1 MAQVPDESYLIW
13 DAGVVPEESFAPEP
27 TLERL
32 YPESAVGG
40 FSRVDGQ
47 IEFYTRIN
55 ALVDDKSR
63 VLDFGAGRGLWAV
76 EPMPAMSRRL
86 RRLKGRVA
94 EVVGTDVDDA
104 VLTNDTL
111 DSAHVVPVG
120 DPLPFPDA
128 SFDMVIADYVLEHVG
143 ESEAQDVADEI
154 MRVLK
159 PGGWLAARTPN
170 KWGTTGIGARII
182 PNALHVRLL
191 KRLQPGRKAEDVF
204 PVRYEMNTRRDLRRL
219 FAKHRVYAYG
229 HTSEPAYFG
238 RSVLAW
244 RVAAFLAR
252 LTPPGLAP
260 TLMIFVEKRGSTGS

>member
-1 MAQVPDESYLIW
+1 MT
-13 DAGVVPEESFAPEP
+13 EESFAPDP

-55 ALVDDKSR
+55 ALVDEHSR

-76 EPMPAMSRRL
+76 EPMPEMSRLL

-94 EVVGTDVDDA
+94 EVVGTDVDEA
-104 VLTNDTL
+104 VLTNETL
-111 DSAHVVPVG
+111 DSAQVVPIG
-120 DPLPFPDA
+120 EPLPFPDA
-128 SFDMVIADYVLEHVG
+128 SFDLVIADYVLEHVG
-143 ESEAQDVADEI
+143 KSEAQDVADEV
-154 MRVLK
+154 MRILK

-170 KWGTTGIGARII
+170 KWGTTGLGASII
-182 PNALHVRLL
+182 PNRLHVTLL
-191 KRLQPGRKAEDVF
+191 KRLQPNRKAEDVF
-204 PVRYEMNTRRDLRRL
+204 PVRYEMNTRRDVRRL
-219 FAKHRVYAYG
+219 FGKHRAYVYG

-238 RSVLAW
+238 KSVIAW
-244 RVAAFLAR
+244 RAAAFLAR

-260 TLMIFVEKRGSTGS
+260 TLMIFVQKSESSGT